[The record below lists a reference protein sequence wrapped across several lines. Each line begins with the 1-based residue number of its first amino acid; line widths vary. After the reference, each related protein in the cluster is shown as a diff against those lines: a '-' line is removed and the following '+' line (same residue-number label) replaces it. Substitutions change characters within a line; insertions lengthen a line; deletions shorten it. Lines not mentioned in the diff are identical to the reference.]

1 MAVSAK
7 NPPERAEPFLVAQL
21 AKPAAATPEAAAP
34 PATPQT
40 VRLQFPNSDVVDV
53 LRLYEQLT
61 GKKLVMDNFVQG
73 KVNIFIAKDVSR
85 DEAIKIIEMSMA
97 LNGISLVPAGPGI
110 VEVVGAGQNPRKAA
124 VPIVSELTDIPP
136 GNPVISFL
144 FRLQY
149 ADPQELQQVLMAYLQ
164 GSSGT
169 INILALPKSSSLL
182 VTQNAD
188 IIRQLASVIDQ
199 VDVAPAE
206 VVSEFIKLDR
216 ADATKVTD
224 MLKEIFEKG
233 GVATIIETII
243 F

>member
-1 MAVSAK
+1 MKGLFCIATLVLAGATEISAQGAPEPSQSLPSAQGANLIAQTA
-7 NPPERAEPFLVAQL
+7 NPR
-21 AKPAAATPEAAAP
+21 PATAPAP

-53 LRLYEQLT
+53 LHLYEQLT

-85 DEAIKIIEMSMA
+85 DEAIKIIEMSMG
-97 LNGISLVPAGPGI
+97 LNGISMVPAGAGL

-124 VPIVSELTDIPP
+124 VPIVSELTDIPV

-164 GSSGT
+164 EPSGNT
-169 INILALPKSSSLL
+169 ERGRHSAAC
-182 VTQNAD
+182 Q
-188 IIRQLASVIDQ
+188 RHRASRRGTGRSCERVHQ
-199 VDVAPAE
+199 
-206 VVSEFIKLDR
+206 
-216 ADATKVTD
+216 T
-224 MLKEIFEKG
+224 
-233 GVATIIETII
+233 
-243 F
+243 